1 MSKKI
6 KNTKTAEQRRAQAEE
21 LQASIAEQVDQLRNS
36 DQWTRFL
43 QFARSFYPYS
53 VNNLILIMT
62 QFPTASRV
70 AGFRQWQA
78 KGRQVRKGEKSI
90 KIFGFAQ
97 KKIRNDDDHGHDRE
111 GRRGRGA
118 GRHLLPGVER
128 VRHQPD
134 RPDRPRQRPRDP
146 GRAAAQR

>member
-1 MSKKI
+1 MNGVIAS
-6 KNTKTAEQRRAQAEE
+6 RRPTTSASASSGDSQIETPLEPGASTRPACDSSRQAPKERGCRQAEA
-21 LQASIAEQVDQLRNS
+21 LQASIADQVDQLRNS
-36 DQWTRFL
+36 EQWTRYL

-90 KIFGFAQ
+90 KIFGLAQ
-97 KKIRNDDDHGHDRE
+97 KK
-111 GRRGRGA
+111 
-118 GRHLLPGVER
+118 L
-128 VRHQPD
+128 
-134 RPDRPRQRPRDP
+134 
-146 GRAAAQR
+146 